1 VRRQVGKTARWPG
14 GGTPASFTPSSR
26 HPGTPAR
33 LDSSTS
39 RLLDLALAEDIGG
52 GDVTTILTVPAER
65 QARGRLLAKAAGVIS
80 GIDVAGEVFRRVDP
94 AIAFTPLV
102 TDGDAVAAMTPIAT
116 VEGPACSLLT
126 AERVALN
133 LLQRLSG
140 VATVTARYVEAVR
153 ETKARIVD
161 TRKTTPGLRALEKA
175 AVRHG
180 GGHNHRFGLT
190 DGVLIKDNH
199 LAAVGGADRVARA
212 VCLARQGAPHT
223 LRIEIEVTTLDEL
236 AQALEA
242 GADVVLLDNMDVAAM
257 RKAVAMAGGRAL
269 LEASG
274 GVALESVAEIAAT
287 GVDLI
292 SVGALTHSAP
302 ALDISLELDLA
313 ESGRA

>member
-1 VRRQVGKTARWPG
+1 MAPPI
-14 GGTPASFTPSSR
+14 TPTPDR
-26 HPGTPAR
+26 TNTLVA
-33 LDSSTS
+33 LDSSPS

-52 GDVTTILTVPAER
+52 GDVTSMLTVAAGQ
-65 QARGRLLAKAAGVIS
+65 QARGKLLAKAAGVIS
-80 GIDVAGEVFRRVDP
+80 GLAVADEVFRRVDP
-94 AIAFTPLV
+94 TIVFTPLV
-102 TDGDAVAAMTPIAT
+102 ADGDMVAAMTPIAT
-116 VEGPACSLLT
+116 IEGPARSLL
-126 AERVALN
+126 AGERVVLN

-140 VATVTARYVEAVR
+140 VATLTARYVDAVR

-161 TRKTTPGLRALEKA
+161 TRKTTPGLRALEKS

-223 LRIEIEVTTLDEL
+223 LRIEIEVTTHDEL

-242 GADVVLLDNMDVAAM
+242 GADIVLLDNMDVPEL
-257 RKAVAMAGGRAL
+257 RKAVAMTGGRAL

-274 GVALESVAEIAAT
+274 GVTLESVAEIAAT

-302 ALDISLELDLA
+302 ALDISLDLDLS
-313 ESGRA
+313 ETRQNEPRHGPDRQ

>member
-1 VRRQVGKTARWPG
+1 M
-14 GGTPASFTPSSR
+14 TPSPY
-26 HPGTPAR
+26 HPNTLA
-33 LDSSTS
+33 
-39 RLLDLALAEDIGG
+39 LLDLALAEDIGG
-52 GDVTTILTVPAER
+52 GDITSSLTVPPGR
-65 QARGRLLAKAAGVIS
+65 QARGRLLAKMAGVIS
-80 GIDVAGEVFRRVDP
+80 GLDVAGEVFRRVDP
-94 AIAFTPLV
+94 AIVFTPLV
-102 TDGDAVAAMTPIAT
+102 ADGDAVAAMTSVAT
-116 VEGPACSLLT
+116 VEGPAGSLLA

-153 ETKARIVD
+153 DTKARIVD

-199 LAAVGGADRVARA
+199 LAAVGGANRVACA
-212 VCLARQGAPHT
+212 VAQARQGAPHT

-236 AQALEA
+236 AQALAA
-242 GADVVLLDNMDVAAM
+242 GADIVLLDNMEVSAL
-257 RKAVAMAGGRAL
+257 REAVAMTAGRAL

-274 GVALESVAEIAAT
+274 GVTLETVAEIAAT

-302 ALDISLELDLA
+302 SLDISLELDLA
-313 ESGRA
+313 QSDRPPLGDAAGTQ

>member
-1 VRRQVGKTARWPG
+1 MT
-14 GGTPASFTPSSR
+14 
-26 HPGTPAR
+26 

-52 GDVTTILTVPAER
+52 GDITSVLTVPAGR

-80 GIDVAGEVFRRVDP
+80 GLDAAGEIFRRVDP
-94 AIAFTPLV
+94 AITFTPV
-102 TDGDAVAAMTPIAT
+102 VADGDAVAGMTPIAT
-116 VEGPACSLLT
+116 VEGPARSLL
-126 AERVALN
+126 AGERVALN

-140 VATVTARYVEAVR
+140 VATVTARYVAAVR
-153 ETKARIVD
+153 STKARIVD

-212 VCLARQGAPHT
+212 VAQARQGAPHT
-223 LRIEIEVTTLDEL
+223 LRIEIEVTTVDEL
-236 AQALEA
+236 AQALAA
-242 GADVVLLDNMDVAAM
+242 GADVVLLDNMEVAAL
-257 RKAVAMAGGRAL
+257 REAVTMTAGRAL

-274 GVALESVAEIAAT
+274 GVTLETVAEIAAT

-302 ALDISLELDLA
+302 ALDISLELDL
-313 ESGRA
+313 EDSSQNPPP

>member
-1 VRRQVGKTARWPG
+1 MRTSQRPDGFLQ
-14 GGTPASFTPSSR
+14 F
-26 HPGTPAR
+26 
-33 LDSSTS
+33 DISTS

-52 GDVTTILTVPAER
+52 GDVTSTLTVAAGR

-80 GIDVAGEVFRRVDP
+80 GIEVAGEVFRRVDP
-94 AIAFTPLV
+94 TVVFSPLV
-102 TDGDAVAAMTPIAT
+102 ADGDAVEAMTPIAT
-116 VEGPACSLLT
+116 IEGSARSVLT
-126 AERVALN
+126 GERVALN

-140 VATVTARYVEAVR
+140 VATITARYVDAVR
-153 ETKARIVD
+153 ETKARVVD

-199 LAAVGGADRVARA
+199 LAAIGGADRVARA
-212 VCLARQGAPHT
+212 VGLARRGAPHT

-242 GADVVLLDNMDVAAM
+242 GADIVLLDNMEIADLRM
-257 RKAVAMAGGRAL
+257 AVAMTNGQAL

-274 GVALESVAEIAAT
+274 GVTLESVAVIAAT

-302 ALDISLELDLA
+302 ALDISLDLDVS
-313 ESGRA
+313 ETRQNEPPHDPHSQ